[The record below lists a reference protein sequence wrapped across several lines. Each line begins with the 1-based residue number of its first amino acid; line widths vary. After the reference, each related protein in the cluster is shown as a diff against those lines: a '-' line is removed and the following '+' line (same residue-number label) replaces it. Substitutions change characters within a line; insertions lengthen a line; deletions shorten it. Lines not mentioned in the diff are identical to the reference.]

1 MACEEADGKKKGEKK
16 LDRSKGESE
25 KKSEGKREK
34 ERQKKHDAGSLA
46 SCTGPGG
53 TAQPVAPTWAG
64 LWWRELGLRA
74 VGHRAETPGARARLG
89 GQPSPPA
96 LRRSSGP

>member
-34 ERQKKHDAGSLA
+34 ERQKKRDAGSLA

-64 LWWRELGLRA
+64 TCSGMLCWHFIS
-74 VGHRAETPGARARLG
+74 VTII
-89 GQPSPPA
+89 SY
-96 LRRSSGP
+96 RS